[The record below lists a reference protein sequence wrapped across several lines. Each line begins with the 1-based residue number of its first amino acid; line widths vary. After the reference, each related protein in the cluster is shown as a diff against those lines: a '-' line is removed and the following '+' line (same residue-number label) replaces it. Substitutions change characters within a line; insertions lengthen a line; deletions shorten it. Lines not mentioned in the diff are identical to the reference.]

1 MARFQVYRNTGKRS
15 AEAPFLVDVQND
27 YIGALTTRIVIP
39 LVAANTLKHKPP
51 GDLFPT
57 IEVNGKAYVLFTP
70 ELAALP
76 LTVLRTTVG
85 SVSEADQRSIQE
97 ALDRV
102 FGSY

>member
-1 MARFQVYRNTGKRS
+1 MARFQLYRNTGSRR

-27 YIGALTTRIVIP
+27 YLGALTTRIVIP
-39 LVAANTLKHKPP
+39 LVAANTLKQKPP

-57 IEVNGKAYVLFTP
+57 IEVDGKDYVLFTP

-76 LTVLRTTVG
+76 LTLLRTTVG
-85 SVSEADQRSIQE
+85 SVSEADRHCIQE

>member
-1 MARFQVYRNTGKRS
+1 MARFQVYRNTGNRS

-27 YIGALTTRIVIP
+27 YLGALTTRIVIP

-51 GDLFPT
+51 GDLFPK
-57 IEVNGKAYVLFTP
+57 IEVDGKAYVLFTP

-76 LTVLRTTVG
+76 LTMLRTTVG
-85 SVSEADQRSIQE
+85 SISEADRRAIQE

-102 FGSY
+102 FGTY